1 MKTILTATIKG
12 GALIYS
18 LIIATL
24 VSLALLFLMLFQFYS
39 NMSVQDELL
48 RQRLNNNVESGIRLL
63 LSDQQLLASNED
75 LVLDLFDE
83 GTDSVH
89 LWRKHWGAYEVISCQ
104 SFSKNKSV
112 QKTALVGSVDSL
124 LPTLYLSDK
133 NKALSICGKTII
145 TGQVYLPLAGVK
157 RAYIEGQTFEGEK
170 MIDGEIKVSKAYLP
184 TIDEAWD
191 NQLIHFFNQ
200 TYTFDYREMTWDAL
214 DVDSLVNGFQEQTM
228 VINNDQLSIQNM
240 SLTGNIIIQS
250 AQKITIAANCMLNQV
265 LIIAP
270 EVTIKSGFVGN
281 VHILASHKV
290 IIEEGVTLTYPS
302 SILLNAA
309 SQTLSSSVLLSEKT
323 EVHGVVALLHGTSN
337 HDGSLLEI
345 KKGAQITGMVYAE
358 GYVQHEGAIDGSL
371 YCNKIFLK
379 TPSAVYES
387 HLLNAT
393 LTNTLPNYYCGLI
406 PFKEGSKKI
415 MTWLN

>member
-1 MKTILTATIKG
+1 MNKILKATLKG

-39 NMSVQDELL
+39 NMSTQDELQ
-48 RQRLNNNVESGIRLL
+48 RQRLNHNVESGIRLL
-63 LSDQQLLASNED
+63 LSDQQLLASNQD
-75 LVLDLFDE
+75 LVLDLYDE
-83 GTDSVH
+83 GTDSIH

-104 SFSKNKSV
+104 AYARNKSV

-124 LPTLYLSDK
+124 LPTLYLCDK
-133 NKALSICGKTII
+133 NKPLSICGKTVIS
-145 TGQVYLPLAGVK
+145 GQVYLPLAGVK
-157 RAYIEGQTFEGEK
+157 KAYIEGQTFEGKK
-170 MIDGEIKVSKAYLP
+170 MIDGEIKTSKEYLP
-184 TIDEAWD
+184 KIDEAWR
-191 NQLIHFFNQ
+191 NQLKQFFDQ
-200 TYTFDYREMTWDAL
+200 TYTFDYRETTWDAL
-214 DVDSLVNGFQEQTM
+214 EVDSLFNGFQEQTL

-240 SLTGNIIIQS
+240 SLAGNIIIQS
-250 AQKITIAANCMLNQV
+250 AQKITVGANSKLNQI

-270 EVTIKSGFVGN
+270 EVTIKSGFIGN

-302 SILLNAA
+302 SILLHAS
-309 SQTLSSSVLLSEKT
+309 SQTSSSSVMLSEKS
-323 EVHGVVALLHGTSN
+323 EVQGVIALLHESMYR
-337 HDGSLLEI
+337 DASLLEI
-345 KKGAQITGMVYAE
+345 KKGAQVTGMVYAE
-358 GYVQHEGAIDGSL
+358 GYVQHEGAINGSL
-371 YCNKIFLK
+371 YCNKILLK

-393 LTNTLPNYYCGLI
+393 LSNKLPPYYCGLI
-406 PFKEGSKKI
+406 PFKDGAKKV